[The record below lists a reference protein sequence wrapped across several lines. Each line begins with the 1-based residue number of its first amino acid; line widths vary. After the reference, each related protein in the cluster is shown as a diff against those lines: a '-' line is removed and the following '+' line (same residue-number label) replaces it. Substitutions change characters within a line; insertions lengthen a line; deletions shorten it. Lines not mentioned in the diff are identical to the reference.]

1 MTAIDYRDKRFLIV
15 DSLKPSRDILKN
27 LAFNLNPADVQASS
41 YASDVLTKCAEQNF
55 DIILL
60 GYDLGEKQK
69 NGQQLLEELRSEKLI
84 NRNTIVILV
93 TGELSQ
99 AMVLAALEHKPDDY
113 LTKPY
118 TIRELSKRL
127 HRCFVKR
134 KIMSDI
140 YTALD
145 EEQSDQVIKLCDQAI
160 QDGSPYTTEC
170 YGIKSRQHFN
180 LEQYDIATDI
190 YRAHRNISNCQWAT
204 MGLGKIALKKNKP
217 LVAIEYFSQL
227 KRKYPIYLS
236 SYDWLAT
243 AQEEILQFIAAEETL
258 EEAITISPLSVK
270 RVQRYANLCLKNG
283 HFDKATS
290 AFEQNYLLSYNSIHH
305 KPENALKFAYAA
317 TEYSH
322 DLTDFQRKTLKNKV
336 FSALAETVKTFDKM
350 PTRLQ
355 SQLLTVDLMRK
366 TNEVDFANKLLES
379 TEKLLNKTQND
390 LKPEDG
396 IEIAKLLIHLD
407 RRPPANTLINDIV
420 QNHHDR
426 PGLMTE
432 IDKLVDENHENRAQ
446 KEAQAALDRALTFYH
461 NQEYNKSIIKLEE
474 VRKLYPQ
481 HLGIQLNLI
490 QVLLTYFEQDTSKV
504 SLMRKAGALLNR
516 IDGLSTGNGAFQRQK
531 ALELKFQRLSKLINS

>member
-1 MTAIDYRDKRFLIV
+1 
-15 DSLKPSRDILKN
+15 
-27 LAFNLNPADVQASS
+27 
-41 YASDVLTKCAEQNF
+41 
-55 DIILL
+55 
-60 GYDLGEKQK
+60 
-69 NGQQLLEELRSEKLI
+69 
-84 NRNTIVILV
+84 
-93 TGELSQ
+93 
-99 AMVLAALEHKPDDY
+99 
-113 LTKPY
+113 
-118 TIRELSKRL
+118 
-127 HRCFVKR
+127 
-134 KIMSDI
+134 MSDI